1 MTITYSFKITAINR
15 LLIYIDED
23 GNSFENVI
31 TKIHYYYY
39 GVDEEGFDALYNSCL
54 SLGKPNIDTYK
65 EFIELNEEELLSWI
79 ETSITDAELSLMQS
93 VIKKNIEEQKTK
105 ATLPWLT

>member
-15 LLIYIDED
+15 LLIYVDED

-39 GVDEEGFDALYNSCL
+39 GVDDEGLDAFYNSCL

-93 VIKKNIEEQKTK
+93 VIAKNIEEQKTK
-105 ATLPWLT
+105 TTLPWLA

>member
-15 LLIYIDED
+15 LLIYVDED

-39 GVDEEGFDALYNSCL
+39 GVDDEGLDALYNSCL

-79 ETSITDAELSLMQS
+79 DASISDAELSLMQS
-93 VIKKNIEEQKTK
+93 FIKKNIEEQKTK
-105 ATLPWLT
+105 TTLPWLT